1 MMYLYILFTSVIY
14 PIVSLFSLFNKKLKS
29 RFQNEQ
35 KQYKKALEKIRL
47 NNKRVIWIHA
57 ASGGE
62 FEQVVPI
69 LEEIDRTKYF
79 ILLSFMSPTIFN
91 IQKNTQLA
99 DATIYH
105 QLDFYW
111 SAKKFLLDFKPEFYI
126 LNRHDIWPN
135 HIYLASKMKIKI
147 FFLNCNIHLKSNRFI
162 WILKPFNKLIFN
174 KFDKIYTGTDRL
186 KSAISNLTE
195 IENIKIMGDTR
206 FNRVINRMQNNEN
219 NFLPKKFNKT
229 KNIILGSVIESDF
242 EVIFGGINKKFP
254 NGETDLIKKN
264 TGLIITPHDIDKS
277 TINQIKKIL
286 YKYNICYRLYS
297 ELNDINSDFI
307 MSTIIIDTVGILP
320 DLYKYGRLSY
330 IGAGFGAGVHN
341 VLEPAVYGCSISFG
355 PNIHILDE
363 AIEMEK
369 NGLGIIINNI
379 SDFYQFLH
387 ILENDKKYFET
398 KERLISFVKNNICDV
413 KSILNDI
420 LNEN

>member
-1 MMYLYILFTSVIY
+1 
-14 PIVSLFSLFNKKLKS
+14 
-29 RFQNEQ
+29 
-35 KQYKKALEKIRL
+35 
-47 NNKRVIWIHA
+47 
-57 ASGGE
+57 
-62 FEQVVPI
+62 
-69 LEEIDRTKYF
+69 
-79 ILLSFMSPTIFN
+79 MSPTIFN

-111 SAKKFLLDFKPEFYI
+111 FAKKFLLDFRPEFYI

-135 HIYLASKMKIKI
+135 HIYLASTMKIKI

-286 YKYNICYRLYS
+286 YKYNIRYRLYS